1 MGFSHYG
8 TKAYIM
14 YPVVNGRYIVS
25 DLTRKE
31 YEYIIE
37 ITDGPEEG
45 TKLIESMHL
54 KTVTNIYANKH
65 KKTRIVPS
73 DKALIFDPTKWSHH
87 DGSFKVSTYRAH
99 PKTPT
104 ITTTKEC
111 PKQYTKCV
119 KQLRKFTT
127 HTLECLLAFLDKLHL
142 LQIIKLDE
150 LQEGVI
156 VKYDRYTLTN
166 DLLLQTFRHDKDYS
180 LKAIKF
186 TIDTDQDEI
195 IYRDRVYQNHVFLWV
210 ITEVSTYALTVT
222 KEQWKRVFKMYTSK
236 IITLQSAYKNETIL
250 IDRSD
255 SYKVIDTY
263 LNLTRKG
270 I

>member
-14 YPVVNGRYIVS
+14 YPVVNGRYVVS

-45 TKLIESMHL
+45 TKLIESIHI
-54 KTVTNIYANKH
+54 KKDTNIYANRH
-65 KKTRIVPS
+65 KKSRIVPA
-73 DKALIFDPTKWSHH
+73 DKALIFNPTKWSHH
-87 DGSFKVSTYRAH
+87 DGSFKVSEYQGRTR
-99 PKTPT
+99 TP
-104 ITTTKEC
+104 INK
-111 PKQYTKCV
+111 KCS

-127 HTLECLLAFLDKLHL
+127 RSLECLLAFLDKLHL

-150 LQEGVI
+150 VQEGVI

-166 DLLLQTFRHDKDYS
+166 DVLLQTYRQDKDYS

-186 TIDTDQDEI
+186 TIDTDQEETV
-195 IYRDRVYQNHVFLWV
+195 YRDRVYQNHVFLWI
-210 ITEVSTYALTVT
+210 ITETSSYALTVT

-236 IITLQSAYKNETIL
+236 IITLQSAYKNETIY

-263 LNLTRKG
+263 VNPARRG